1 MNVRATS
8 GPLSG
13 IRVMEFGQVLAG
25 PYTGLMLADQGAEVI
40 KIEPPTGDPSRGY
53 MPPNVDGH
61 SPYFL
66 SMNRNKLGVCLNL
79 KTPAGR
85 DAMFGDE
92 EAQGRSS
99 FHQRLLDEVL

>member
-1 MNVRATS
+1 MNERAKS

-40 KIEPPTGDPSRGY
+40 KIEPPAGDPSRCY

-66 SMNRNKLGVCLNL
+66 SMNRNKLGVSHIKSTN
-79 KTPAGR
+79 
-85 DAMFGDE
+85 
-92 EAQGRSS
+92 S
-99 FHQRLLDEVL
+99 